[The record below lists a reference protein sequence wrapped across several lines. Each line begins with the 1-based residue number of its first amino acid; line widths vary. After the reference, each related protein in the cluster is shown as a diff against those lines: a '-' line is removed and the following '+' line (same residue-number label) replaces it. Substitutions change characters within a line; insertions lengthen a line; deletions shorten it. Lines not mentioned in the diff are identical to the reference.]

1 MWAPDFR
8 IRGRGIT
15 RSAEANFPSNA
26 PAEPGKT
33 FIPTDKSLAQVNGI
47 NLICVHC
54 ILHSEAGETSLL
66 LRTLGNTAELRILDF
81 LLDNPK
87 FDFSR
92 KEIREAIGSTKRTLS
107 EKIPKLEEQ
116 GLIRVSRKIGRAKLY
131 KINLENPAVQAFRT
145 LERSLSLKIEV
156 HSEAR

>member
-1 MWAPDFR
+1 MPE
-8 IRGRGIT
+8 G
-15 RSAEANFPSNA
+15 
-26 PAEPGKT
+26 
-33 FIPTDKSLAQVNGI
+33 SLYD
-47 NLICVHC
+47 
-54 ILHSEAGETSLL
+54 EERSLL

-81 LLDNPK
+81 LLDNPR

-145 LERSLSLKIEV
+145 LERSLSLKLAEEYAEEPPDEKEEKIIV
-156 HSEAR
+156 A